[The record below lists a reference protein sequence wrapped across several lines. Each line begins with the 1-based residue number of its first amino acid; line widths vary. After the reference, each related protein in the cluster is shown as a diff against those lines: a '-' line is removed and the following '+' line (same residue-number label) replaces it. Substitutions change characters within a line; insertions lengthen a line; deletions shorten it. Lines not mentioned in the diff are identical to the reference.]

1 MTTVEGAL
9 LAGACAG
16 AKPLEILRES
26 MADLVDANP
35 YADTVNAVENSA
47 RALAER
53 FQPEGSSGF
62 ACARRD
68 AGSS

>member
-1 MTTVEGAL
+1 VTGSTQAQ
-9 LAGACAG
+9 
-16 AKPLEILRES
+16 EILRES

-35 YADTVNAVENSA
+35 YVDTVNAVESSA

-53 FQPEGSSGF
+53 FSSSKASSGF